1 MSFPFAVQAW
11 ELLSGAAL
19 PSLILDLREPASF
32 ARGHLRGA
40 HCLPYNRF
48 QAESPTISQGH
59 PSILVVDPGGA
70 RAAEMAVYLR
80 RFGFAA
86 GYLEGGLAAWPG
98 ELVTGEEK
106 KT

>member
-1 MSFPFAVQAW
+1 MSFPLAVQAW
-11 ELLSGAAL
+11 ELLSGAAR
-19 PSLILDLREPASF
+19 PSLILDLREPAAF

-40 HCLPYNRF
+40 RCLPYNRF
-48 QAESPTISQGH
+48 QAESPTVSQGH
-59 PSILVVDPGGA
+59 PTILVVDPGGA

-98 ELVTGEEK
+98 ELETGDGNNP
-106 KT
+106 